1 MVDIEN
7 WMGELAEKL
16 TGRFGPRL
24 LFLGLQG
31 SYGRGEAGEDSD
43 IDVAA
48 VLDRVELADLD
59 AYRAVVRQM
68 PEGEKACGFLCGA
81 RELKSWPKYD
91 LCQLARDTRDVYGRL
106 KPLLPPLGREDLAQ
120 AAAIGA
126 GVQGA
131 CGDIFITGTARIVK
145 AGGIG
150 ACPLGGCGRVTVSG
164 GADIGEARIVTQA
177 DVPPEEEM
185 PPRLRLTLEGLG
197 LDRLRVR
204 TLEEAQRAVPGVD
217 KALRRLAALR
227 RVYGEVYARA
237 ERSGSLEIWPTA
249 GEPVRDTGAAGE
261 LLDGLKR
268 SAPQAV
274 KAHGRPDEAGQLL

>member
-91 LCQLARDTRDVYGRL
+91 LCQLARDVRAYRGEL
-106 KPLLPPLGREDLAQ
+106 GPLLPPMGRKDLAD

-126 GVQGA
+126 S
-131 CGDIFITGTARIVK
+131 
-145 AGGIG
+145 GIYH
-150 ACPLGGCGRVTVSG
+150 AAVHTYLYAPK
-164 GADIGEARIVTQA
+164 
-177 DVPPEEEM
+177 EEW
-185 PPRLRLTLEGLG
+185 PGFLEGAHKG
-197 LDRLRVR
+197 AFFTLRARHELRTGENVR
-204 TLEEAQRAVPGVD
+204 AKR
-217 KALRRLAALR
+217 
-227 RVYGEVYARA
+227 
-237 ERSGSLEIWPTA
+237 
-249 GEPVRDTGAAGE
+249 E
-261 LLDGLKR
+261 LLSRLVGEEREILAYSLFHPKEEPEAAFAR
-268 SAPQAV
+268 LLRWSAATM
-274 KAHGRPDEAGQLL
+274 AED

>member
-91 LCQLARDTRDVYGRL
+91 LCQLARDVRAYRGEL
-106 KPLLPPLGREDLAQ
+106 GPLLPPMGRKDLAD

-126 GVQGA
+126 SGIYHAAVHTYLYAPKEEWPGFLEGTHKGA
-131 CGDIFITGTARIVK
+131 FFTLRALHELRTGENVRAKRE
-145 AGGIG
+145 
-150 ACPLGGCGRVTVSG
+150 LL
-164 GADIGEARIVTQA
+164 
-177 DVPPEEEM
+177 
-185 PPRLRLTLEGLG
+185 PRLAGDEREILAYSLFHPKEEPEAAFARLLRWSAAAMAEG
-197 LDRLRVR
+197 
-204 TLEEAQRAVPGVD
+204 
-217 KALRRLAALR
+217 
-227 RVYGEVYARA
+227 
-237 ERSGSLEIWPTA
+237 
-249 GEPVRDTGAAGE
+249 
-261 LLDGLKR
+261 
-268 SAPQAV
+268 
-274 KAHGRPDEAGQLL
+274 